1 MSFPQG
7 INFRATAGYVTDGS
21 NEYGEIAT
29 TANYPTTSTQ
39 GNNVGWETAP
49 SGTRDRNNLLD
60 VRLAGIHFGD
70 NATLRDYR
78 IDLSGTGSWISR
90 LGAGDASSVQNNK
103 VELFDTASS
112 LGVLTDQQTGA
123 AGFADAVDV
132 EHLAVNWPGS
142 NSPATDTF
150 TTTICR
156 FRLGGQSGGGN
167 GVFAHVYVES
177 AAAADENRI
186 RFPAQVAAMGVGG
199 MLGGNRIH

>member
-7 INFRATAGYVTDGS
+7 INFRATAGYVTDGA
-21 NEYGEIAT
+21 NEYGETST

-49 SGTRDRNNLLD
+49 SGTRDRNNALD

-90 LGAGDASSVQNNK
+90 IAAGDAASNQECK
-103 VELFDTASS
+103 MELFDTSSS
-112 LGVLTDQQTGA
+112 LGVLCNQNVV
-123 AGFADAVDV
+123 AGNFADATDV
-132 EHLAVNWPGS
+132 ELTAANWPGS
-142 NSPATDTF
+142 NASATDTF

-156 FRLGGQSGGGN
+156 FRMGGNAGGGN
-167 GVFAHVYVES
+167 AAIAHVYVES
-177 AAAADENRI
+177 AAAAGIAIPVLTRQY
-186 RFPAQVAAMGVGG
+186 RARWV
-199 MLGGNRIH
+199 

>member
-7 INFRATAGYVTDGS
+7 INFRATAGYVTDGA

-49 SGTRDRNNLLD
+49 SGTRDRNNALD

-90 LGAGDASSVQNNK
+90 IAAGDAASNQECK
-103 VELFDTASS
+103 MELFDT
-112 LGVLTDQQTGA
+112 
-123 AGFADAVDV
+123 
-132 EHLAVNWPGS
+132 
-142 NSPATDTF
+142 
-150 TTTICR
+150 
-156 FRLGGQSGGGN
+156 
-167 GVFAHVYVES
+167 
-177 AAAADENRI
+177 
-186 RFPAQVAAMGVGG
+186 
-199 MLGGNRIH
+199 